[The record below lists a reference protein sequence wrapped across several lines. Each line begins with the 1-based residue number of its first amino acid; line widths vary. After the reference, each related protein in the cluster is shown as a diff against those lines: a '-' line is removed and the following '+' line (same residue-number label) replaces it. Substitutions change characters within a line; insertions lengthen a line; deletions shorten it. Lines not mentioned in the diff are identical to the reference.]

1 MSPSEIAE
9 VKDALNGHDPAKPTL
24 FSLGH
29 PSSLAI
35 GTGHGVF
42 KFNQEEK
49 AKIQRPGVS
58 AVLIE
63 ECVEVLQK
71 PTIEKMR
78 SKGNLNK
85 GQLENSFEK
94 QNVFWTLLKNNLLPI
109 IVLHEADVTTECKR

>member
-1 MSPSEIAE
+1 MSPTDMAE
-9 VKDALNGHDPAKPTL
+9 VKVALADRDPSIPTL

-58 AVLIE
+58 AVLIK
-63 ECVEVLQK
+63 ECMEVLQK
-71 PTIEKMR
+71 PTVEKLR
-78 SKGNLNK
+78 SKGN
-85 GQLENSFEK
+85 
-94 QNVFWTLLKNNLLPI
+94 
-109 IVLHEADVTTECKR
+109 